1 MGGQPGICPYLSIS
15 HVFITFHVTP
25 VEATGGKGGWHLLVA
40 KGPRGP
46 SLRASTSRA
55 TSWVMWSHPAAL
67 SLRCPDRHLSTRP
80 IHGPPN
86 LPPPGLC
93 PQGCHEMEA
102 ALHRASTLAHALSN
116 NNVLAVVALG
126 GPEPGAGASVPATV
140 LATPRGRTPAR
151 EQTGL
156 RWVTGAGPGSR
167 SGVRRGRARRAMGS
181 GEIAPGSQG
190 REACVGPWWAPSE
203 IY

>member
-1 MGGQPGICPYLSIS
+1 MFL
-15 HVFITFHVTP
+15 TFHVTP
-25 VEATGGKGGWHLLVA
+25 VEAAGGKGGWHLLVA

-93 PQGCHEMEA
+93 PQGCHETEA

-140 LATPRGRTPAR
+140 LATPRGWTPAR

-156 RWVTGAGPGSR
+156 RWVTGAGPGGR

-181 GEIAPGSQG
+181 GEMAPRSQG